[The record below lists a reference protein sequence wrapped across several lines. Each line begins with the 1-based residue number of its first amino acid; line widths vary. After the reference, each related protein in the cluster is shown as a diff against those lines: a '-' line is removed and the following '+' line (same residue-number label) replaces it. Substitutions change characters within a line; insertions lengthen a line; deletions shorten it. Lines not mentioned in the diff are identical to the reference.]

1 MDKDKKQKVANA
13 LAERSRW
20 LKVGW
25 MHIRIRPL
33 TLSQI
38 YDMGAAASDINSDDL
53 QKLENVNIIALLTK
67 HAKDAKAM
75 QDVFIVCAY
84 RKKWKRLLF
93 GKWLRGRLTIE
104 HFNKLLAIIASTFN
118 ANFFLT
124 SIIFLSQT
132 KIMTEPSQTTP
143 LGQSSEE

>member
-1 MDKDKKQKVANA
+1 MEKEKKQKVANA
-13 LAERSRW
+13 LAERSHWIR
-20 LKVGW
+20 VGW
-25 MHIRIRPL
+25 MHIRIKPL
-33 TLSQI
+33 TLAQI
-38 YDMGAAASDINSDDL
+38 YDMGAAANDINGDDL
-53 QKLENVNIIALLTK
+53 QSADKVNIIALLMK

-75 QDVFIVCAY
+75 QDVFLVCAY
-84 RKKWKRLLF
+84 RKKWKRWLF
-93 GKWLRGRLTIE
+93 GKYLKSRLTVE
-104 HFNKLLAIIASTFN
+104 HFNKLLATIATTFN

>member
-1 MDKDKKQKVANA
+1 MNKQDKEKIANA
-13 LAERSRW
+13 LSERSKWIR
-20 LKVGW
+20 VGL
-25 MHIRIRPL
+25 IPIKIRPL

-38 YDMGAAASDINSDDL
+38 YDMGAAANDVNGDDL
-53 QKLENVNIIALLTK
+53 QTEDKVNIIAVLMK

-75 QDVFIVCAY
+75 QDVFLVCAF
-84 RKKWKRLLF
+84 RKKWKRWFF
-93 GKWLRGRLTIE
+93 GRYLRNRLTVE
-104 HFNKLLAIIASTFN
+104 HFNILLTIIATTFN

-132 KIMTEPSQTTP
+132 KIVTEPNPTTP

>member
-1 MDKDKKQKVANA
+1 MKKEEKRRVANA
-13 LAERSRW
+13 LSERTKW
-20 LKVGW
+20 LRVGW

-38 YDMGAAASDINSDDL
+38 YDMGAAANDINADDL
-53 QKLENVNIIALLTK
+53 KEADKVNIIAVIIK

-75 QDVFIVCAY
+75 QDVFLVCAY
-84 RKKWKRLLF
+84 RKKWKRWLF
-93 GKWLRGRLTIE
+93 GRYLRNRLTVE
-104 HFNKLLAIIASTFN
+104 HFNNLLKIIASTFN

-132 KIMTEPSQTTP
+132 KIMTEPNQTTAH
-143 LGQSSEE
+143 GQSSEE